1 MTDDALHE
9 GDAPGEASEI
19 DDTILARVSNYLDGA
34 LTGPE
39 RTEVAGK
46 IAGDATWKRA
56 HDELV
61 ETRNYLSGLRKAH
74 APPSFA
80 EHVTETIHQRSAG
93 RFFARKTLGDRVPFG
108 VLLMIALAGLLV
120 IAYVLWSSATGSLKV
135 DHARDRA
142 PAAGSSAVAPP

>member
-1 MTDDALHE
+1 MTDDALH
-9 GDAPGEASEI
+9 DGEAGQKSEEI
-19 DDTILARVSNYLDGA
+19 DDAILARVSNYLDGA
-34 LTGPE
+34 LTAPE

-74 APPSFA
+74 APSQFTDSVA
-80 EHVTETIHQRSAG
+80 QTIHQRSAG

-108 VLLMIALAGLLV
+108 VLLAIALAGLLV

-135 DHARDRA
+135 DHARDHA